1 MVIGDRLLVI
11 GLSILNSSL
20 VTRHL
25 LLATR
30 HSIMELFLQL
40 TLTGLTNGAILAL
53 AALGFVL
60 IYKSSD
66 VINFAQGEF
75 LLVGAYLTYAMVAE
89 VGVFWPLGV
98 LITLALAVVLGI
110 IVERFVLRPMIGE
123 PIISVIMVTIGL
135 SSVMKAIVSA
145 IWGNSG
151 RPFPPFIPSDPVNI
165 LGATIGA
172 DRLWA
177 IVVAVIMLGFFSYFF
192 RRSKEG
198 IAMRAVADD
207 QQAALSMGI
216 SVKRIFAW
224 AWSIAAVTAAIAG
237 GLVAN
242 IVGVSSEL
250 ASFGLRVFP
259 VVILGGLDSIPGA
272 IIGGVIIG
280 LLETYTGG
288 YIGQG
293 LNQVLPFIV
302 LIIILMVRPYGL
314 FGQEIIER
322 V

>member
-1 MVIGDRLLVI
+1 MIALA
-11 GLSILNSSL
+11 LNVL
-20 VTRHL
+20 ETE
-25 LLATR
+25 AA
-30 HSIMELFLQL
+30 IYYEEFMELFIQL

-75 LLVGAYLTYAMVAE
+75 LLVGAYLTFSMVAE
-89 VGVFWPLGV
+89 VGLAWSLGVVVTLLLSIVLGV
-98 LITLALAVVLGI
+98 L
-110 IVERFVLRPMIGE
+110 VERFVLRPLIGE
-123 PIISVIMVTIGL
+123 PIISVIMITIGL
-135 SSVMKAIVSA
+135 SSVMRAIVNA
-145 IWGNSG
+145 IWGTTG
-151 RPFPPFIPSDPVNI
+151 KPFPPFIPSQPVQI
-165 LGATIGA
+165 LGATVGA
-172 DRLWA
+172 DRLWGIA
-177 IVVAVIMLGFFSYFF
+177 IAILLLGVFTVFF

-216 SVKRIFAW
+216 SVKKIFAW
-224 AWSIAAVTAAIAG
+224 SWSIAAVTAAIAG

-242 IVGVSSEL
+242 IVGVSGEL

-302 LIIILMVRPYGL
+302 LILILMVRPYGL

>member
-1 MVIGDRLLVI
+1 
-11 GLSILNSSL
+11 
-20 VTRHL
+20 
-25 LLATR
+25 
-30 HSIMELFLQL
+30 MELFLQL
-40 TLTGLTNGAILAL
+40 TLTGLTNGTILAL

-75 LLVGAYLTYAMVAE
+75 LLIGAYLIYGMVVQ
-89 VGVFWPLGV
+89 VGLHWTLGMVVTLLSAVLLGV
-98 LITLALAVVLGI
+98 LI
-110 IVERFVLRPMIGE
+110 ERLILRPMIGE
-123 PIISVIMVTIGL
+123 PIISIIMVTIGL
-135 SSVMKAIVSA
+135 SSLLRAIVSA
-145 IWGNSG
+145 IWGNLP
-151 RPFPPFIPSDPVNI
+151 RAFPAFIPTEPITI
-165 LGATIGA
+165 LGAKIGA

-177 IVVAVIMLGFFSYFF
+177 IAIAVAMLVLFSLFF
-192 RRSKEG
+192 RKSKEG

-207 QQAALSMGI
+207 QTAALSMGI
-216 SVKRIFAW
+216 SVSHIFAW
-224 AWSIAAVTAAIAG
+224 AWAIAAASAAIG
-237 GLVAN
+237 GALVAN
-242 IVGVSSEL
+242 IVGVGPEL
-250 ASFGLRVFP
+250 ANFGLRVFP

-272 IIGGVIIG
+272 ILGGVIIG

-302 LIIILMVRPYGL
+302 LILILMVRPYGL

>member
-1 MVIGDRLLVI
+1 MD
-11 GLSILNSSL
+11 
-20 VTRHL
+20 
-25 LLATR
+25 
-30 HSIMELFLQL
+30 LFLQL

-75 LLVGAYLTYAMVAE
+75 LLVGAYVIFSMIVQFGLHWSVGMALTIVIS
-89 VGVFWPLGV
+89 VG
-98 LITLALAVVLGI
+98 LGI
-110 IVERFVLRPMIGE
+110 LVERLVLRPMIGE

-135 SSVMKAIVSA
+135 SSLLKAIVSA
-145 IWGNSG
+145 IWGTV
-151 RPFPPFIPSDPVNI
+151 PQVFPPFIPSNPVKFF
-165 LGATIGA
+165 GATIGE

-177 IVVAVIMLGFFSYFF
+177 MAIAILMLGLFTFFF

-216 SVKRIFAW
+216 SVKKIFAL
-224 AWSIAAVTAAIAG
+224 AWSIAAATAAIG
-237 GLVAN
+237 GALVAN
-242 IVGVSSEL
+242 IVGVSGEL
-250 ASFGLRVFP
+250 AGFGLRVFP

-272 IIGGVIIG
+272 ILGGIIIG
-280 LLETYTGG
+280 LLEQYTGG

-293 LNQVLPFIV
+293 LNQVLPFVI

>member
-1 MVIGDRLLVI
+1 MD
-11 GLSILNSSL
+11 
-20 VTRHL
+20 
-25 LLATR
+25 
-30 HSIMELFLQL
+30 LFIQL

-66 VINFAQGEF
+66 ILNFAQGEF
-75 LLVGAYLTYAMVAE
+75 LLIGAYVTYAMIAQF
-89 VGVFWPLGV
+89 GLAWPLG
-98 LITLALAVVLGI
+98 LLLTLVVSIVLGVV
-110 IVERFVLRPMIGE
+110 VERLVLRPLIGE

-135 SSVMKAIVSA
+135 SSLLRAIVST
-145 IWGNSG
+145 IWGNQP
-151 RPFPPFIPSDPVNI
+151 RAFPPFIPSEPVNV
-165 LGATIGA
+165 LGATVGA

-177 IVVAVIMLGFFSYFF
+177 IVVAVLMLGLFNFFFK
-192 RRSKEG
+192 RSKEG

-224 AWSIAAVTAAIAG
+224 AWSIAAMSAAVG
-237 GLVAN
+237 GALLAN
-242 IVGVSSEL
+242 IVGVGPEL
-250 ASFGLRVFP
+250 SGFGLRVFP

-272 IIGGVIIG
+272 VIGGVIIG
-280 LLETYTGG
+280 LLEAYTGG

-293 LNQVLPFIV
+293 LNQVVPFIV

>member
-1 MVIGDRLLVI
+1 MD
-11 GLSILNSSL
+11 
-20 VTRHL
+20 
-25 LLATR
+25 
-30 HSIMELFLQL
+30 LFIQL

-60 IYKSSD
+60 IFKASD

-75 LLVGAYLTYAMVAE
+75 LLVGAYVIYAMIVQFGLA
-89 VGVFWPLGV
+89 WPLGMV
-98 LITLALAVVLGI
+98 LTLLIAVALGVM
-110 IVERFVLRPMIGE
+110 VERLVLRPMIGE

-135 SSVMKAIVSA
+135 SSLLRAIVSS
-145 IWGNSG
+145 IWGNQ
-151 RPFPPFIPSDPVNI
+151 PKAFPSFIPTDPVLV
-165 LGATIGA
+165 LGATVGE

-177 IVVAVIMLGFFSYFF
+177 IVIAIVMLGIFSVFF
-192 RRSKEG
+192 RRSREG

-216 SVKRIFAW
+216 SVKKIFAW
-224 AWSIAAVTAAIAG
+224 AWSIAAASAAIG
-237 GLVAN
+237 GALVAN
-242 IVGVSSEL
+242 IVGVGPEL
-250 ASFGLRVFP
+250 AGFGLRVFP

-272 IIGGVIIG
+272 VIGGVVIG
-280 LLETYTGG
+280 LLEAYTGG

-302 LIIILMVRPYGL
+302 LIIILMIRPYGL

>member
-1 MVIGDRLLVI
+1 
-11 GLSILNSSL
+11 
-20 VTRHL
+20 
-25 LLATR
+25 
-30 HSIMELFLQL
+30 MELFIQL

-75 LLVGAYLTYAMVAE
+75 LLVGAYITFAMIAQFGLV
-89 VGVFWPLGV
+89 WPLGMI
-98 LITLALAVVLGI
+98 LTMFLAVVMGV
-110 IVERFVLRPMIGE
+110 IVERLVLRPMIGE
-123 PIISVIMVTIGL
+123 PIISIIMVTIGL
-135 SSVMKAIVSA
+135 SSLLRAIVSG
-145 IWGNSG
+145 IWGNLP
-151 RPFPPFIPSDPVNI
+151 RAFPPFIPSQTVKI
-165 LGATIGA
+165 LSAVVGA

-177 IVVAVIMLGFFSYFF
+177 FVIALILLGLFSLFF

-216 SVKRIFAW
+216 SVKKIFAW
-224 AWSIAAVTAAIAG
+224 AWSIAAATAAIG
-237 GLVAN
+237 GALVAN
-242 IVGVSSEL
+242 IVGVSGEL
-250 ASFGLRVFP
+250 SGFGLRVFP

-272 IIGGVIIG
+272 IVGGIIIG
-280 LLETYTGG
+280 LLEAYTGG

-293 LNQVLPFIV
+293 LNTVIPFVL
-302 LIIILMVRPYGL
+302 LIFILMVRPYGL

>member
-1 MVIGDRLLVI
+1 M
-11 GLSILNSSL
+11 
-20 VTRHL
+20 
-25 LLATR
+25 A
-30 HSIMELFLQL
+30 LFIQL
-40 TLTGLTNGAILAL
+40 TLTGLTNGAILSL

-75 LLVGAYLTYAMVAE
+75 LLVGAYVIFGLVAQI
-89 VGVFWPLGV
+89 GVAWPLGLILTV
-98 LITLALAVVLGI
+98 LIAVALGI
-110 IVERFVLRPMIGE
+110 VVERLVLRPMIGE

-135 SSVMKAIVSA
+135 SSLLKAIVSA
-145 IWGNSG
+145 IWGTI
-151 RPFPPFIPSDPVNI
+151 PQAFPAFIPSAPVKI
-165 LGATIGA
+165 FGATVGE

-177 IVVAVIMLGFFSYFF
+177 FGIAILMLGLFNVFFT
-192 RRSKEG
+192 RSREG

-216 SVKRIFAW
+216 SVKKIFAW
-224 AWSIAAVTAAIAG
+224 AWSIAAATAAIG
-237 GLVAN
+237 GLLVAN
-242 IVGVSSEL
+242 IVGVSGEL
-250 ASFGLRVFP
+250 AGFGLRVFP

-280 LLETYTGG
+280 LLEAYTGG

-293 LNQVLPFIV
+293 LNQVLPFAALIV
-302 LIIILMVRPYGL
+302 ILMVRPYGL

>member
-1 MVIGDRLLVI
+1 M
-11 GLSILNSSL
+11 SL
-20 VTRHL
+20 F
-25 LLATR
+25 
-30 HSIMELFLQL
+30 IQL

-75 LLVGAYLTYAMVAE
+75 LLIGAYVIFGLIAQF
-89 VGVFWPLGV
+89 GIFWPLSVALTVAIAIALGV
-98 LITLALAVVLGI
+98 V
-110 IVERFVLRPMIGE
+110 VERLVLRPMIGE

-135 SSVMKAIVSA
+135 SSSLKAIVGS
-145 IWGNSG
+145 IWGTI
-151 RPFPPFIPSDPVNI
+151 PQAFPAFIPSMPVKI
-165 LGATIGA
+165 FGASIGA

-177 IVVAVIMLGFFSYFF
+177 LGIALLMLALFNFFFT
-192 RRSKEG
+192 RSREG

-224 AWSIAAVTAAIAG
+224 AWSIAAVTAAFG
-237 GLVAN
+237 GMLVAN
-242 IVGVSSEL
+242 IVGVSGEL
-250 ASFGLRVFP
+250 AGFGLRVFP

-272 IIGGVIIG
+272 IVGGIIIG
-280 LLETYTGG
+280 LLESYTGG
-288 YIGQG
+288 YIGEG

-302 LIIILMVRPYGL
+302 LIVILMVRPYGL

>member
-1 MVIGDRLLVI
+1 MD
-11 GLSILNSSL
+11 
-20 VTRHL
+20 
-25 LLATR
+25 
-30 HSIMELFLQL
+30 LFIQL

-75 LLVGAYLTYAMVAE
+75 LLVGAYVIFAMIAQFGLHWTLGMTLT
-89 VGVFWPLGV
+89 
-98 LITLALAVVLGI
+98 ILAAIALGI
-110 IVERFVLRPMIGE
+110 LVERLVLRPMIGE
-123 PIISVIMVTIGL
+123 PIISVIMITIGL
-135 SSVMKAIVSA
+135 SSLLKAIVSA
-145 IWGNSG
+145 IWGNL
-151 RPFPPFIPSDPVNI
+151 PKAFPPFIPSQPVRI

-177 IVVAVIMLGFFSYFF
+177 IVIAALLLGFFTYFF

-224 AWSIAAVTAAIAG
+224 SWSIAAATAAIG
-237 GLVAN
+237 GALVAN
-242 IVGVSSEL
+242 IVGVGPEL
-250 ASFGLRVFP
+250 AGFGLRVFP

-272 IIGGVIIG
+272 IIGGIIIG
-280 LLETYTGG
+280 LLEQYTGG

-293 LNQVLPFIV
+293 LNQVLPFVI

>member
-1 MVIGDRLLVI
+1 
-11 GLSILNSSL
+11 
-20 VTRHL
+20 
-25 LLATR
+25 
-30 HSIMELFLQL
+30 MELFIQL
-40 TLTGLTNGAILAL
+40 TLTGLTNGAILAM

-75 LLVGAYLTYAMVAE
+75 LLIGAYVMYAMIVQFGLA
-89 VGVFWPLGV
+89 WPLGMLFTILV
-98 LITLALAVVLGI
+98 AIILGVT
-110 IVERFVLRPMIGE
+110 VERLVLRPMIGE

-135 SSVMKAIVSA
+135 SSLLRAMVSA
-145 IWGNSG
+145 IWGNQ
-151 RPFPPFIPSDPVNI
+151 PKAFPPFIPSNPVKI

-177 IVVAVIMLGFFSYFF
+177 IVIAMLMLGLFTLFF
-192 RRSKEG
+192 RYFREG

-216 SVKRIFAW
+216 SVKKIFAW
-224 AWSIAAVTAAIAG
+224 AWSIAAISAAIG
-237 GLVAN
+237 GAMVAN
-242 IVGVSSEL
+242 IVGVSGEL
-250 ASFGLRVFP
+250 SSFGLRVFP
-259 VVILGGLDSIPGA
+259 VVILGGLDSVPGA
-272 IIGGVIIG
+272 IVGGIIIG